1 MAIKKGRK
9 KTNKAKKLLVKGKG
23 KKKIKKTSSRKKKSF
38 AKKIKRDKKEKAKKA
53 AYHLEEE
60 LLKKKYV
67 EELVNR
73 GKSKGF
79 VTEKEILFYF
89 PRIEEDLSLLEDLY
103 DQLYQNKIE
112 VVKGKK
118 YLELP
123 SEEVS
128 LKEIQK
134 ATEEIPEAELTTVVQ
149 SYLREIGKIP
159 LISASEERRLSILIQ
174 KGDVNAKKRLMEAN
188 LRLVVSIAKRYIGR
202 SKNLSFMDL
211 IQEGNIGLAKAV
223 EKYDWRKGF
232 KFSTYATWWIRQAIT
247 RAFADQSRTI
257 RIPVH
262 MIETIAKYSQTKRR
276 LEQELGREPLA
287 EEIAIEMD
295 VPVEKVRY
303 IQRISQDTLSL
314 EYPVGDEEE
323 EVGIGEFIA
332 DEKTLP
338 PDRLAAQKVLRDQI
352 REILRKLPKR
362 EQDILRMRFGLDDG
376 VFHTLE
382 EVGRAFGVT
391 RERIR
396 QIEAKALEK
405 IKEAPEAKKLLEY

>member
-23 KKKIKKTSSRKKKSF
+23 RKKIKKTSSRKKKSF
-38 AKKIKRDKKEKAKKA
+38 AKKIKRDKKEKAKKTS
-53 AYHLEEE
+53 YRLEEE

-159 LISASEERRLSILIQ
+159 LISANEERRLSILIQ

-338 PDRLAAQKVLRDQI
+338 PDRLTAQKVLRDQI
-352 REILRKLPKR
+352 REILRKLPER

-382 EVGRAFGVT
+382 EVGKAFGVT

>member
-1 MAIKKGRK
+1 MAVKKGRK
-9 KTNKAKKLLVKGKG
+9 ETNKAKKLLVKGKG
-23 KKKIKKTSSRKKKSF
+23 RKKIKKTSSRKKKSF

-53 AYHLEEE
+53 AYRLEEE

-159 LISASEERRLSILIQ
+159 LISANEERRLSILIQ

-352 REILRKLPKR
+352 REILRKLPER

-382 EVGRAFGVT
+382 EVGKAFGVT

>member
-9 KTNKAKKLLVKGKG
+9 KTNKAKKPLVKKKG

-38 AKKIKRDKKEKAKKA
+38 AKKIKRDKKEKAKKTS
-53 AYHLEEE
+53 YRLEEE

-128 LKEIQK
+128 LKEIRK

-382 EVGRAFGVT
+382 EVGKAFGVT

>member
-23 KKKIKKTSSRKKKSF
+23 RKKIKKTSSRKKKSF

-53 AYHLEEE
+53 AYRLEEE

-128 LKEIQK
+128 LKEIRK

>member
-9 KTNKAKKLLVKGKG
+9 KTNKAKKLLVKKKG
-23 KKKIKKTSSRKKKSF
+23 KKKTKKTSSKKKGSF

-53 AYHLEEE
+53 AYRLEEE

-89 PRIEEDLSLLEDLY
+89 PRIEEDLSLLEELY

-128 LKEIQK
+128 LEEIQK
-134 ATEEIPEAELTTVVQ
+134 ATEEIPETELTTVVQ

-405 IKEAPEAKKLLEY
+405 IRETPEAKKLLEY

>member
-23 KKKIKKTSSRKKKSF
+23 RKKIKKTSSRKKKSF
-38 AKKIKRDKKEKAKKA
+38 AKKIKRDKKEKAKKTS
-53 AYHLEEE
+53 YRLEEE

-382 EVGRAFGVT
+382 EVGKAFGVT

>member
-9 KTNKAKKLLVKGKG
+9 KTNKAKKPLVKKKG

-38 AKKIKRDKKEKAKKA
+38 AKKIKRDKKEKAKKTS
-53 AYHLEEE
+53 YRLEEE

-382 EVGRAFGVT
+382 EVGKAFGVT

>member
-23 KKKIKKTSSRKKKSF
+23 RKKIKKTSSRKKKSF
-38 AKKIKRDKKEKAKKA
+38 AKKIKRDKKEKAKKTS
-53 AYHLEEE
+53 YRLEEE

>member
-9 KTNKAKKLLVKGKG
+9 KTNKARKPLVKKKG
-23 KKKIKKTSSRKKKSF
+23 KKKIKKTSSKKKRSF

-53 AYHLEEE
+53 AYRLEEE

-89 PRIEEDLSLLEDLY
+89 PRIEEDLSLLEELY

-128 LKEIQK
+128 LEEIQK
-134 ATEEIPEAELTTVVQ
+134 ATEEIPETELTTVVQ

-159 LISASEERRLSILIQ
+159 LISANEERRLSILIQ

-405 IKEAPEAKKLLEY
+405 IRETPEAKKLLEY

>member
-1 MAIKKGRK
+1 MAIKKRRK
-9 KTNKAKKLLVKGKG
+9 KTNKAKKPLVKKKG
-23 KKKIKKTSSRKKKSF
+23 KKKIKKTSSKKKGSF
-38 AKKIKRDKKEKAKKA
+38 TKKIKRDKKEKAKKA
-53 AYHLEEE
+53 AYRLEEE

-89 PRIEEDLSLLEDLY
+89 PRIEEDLSLLEELY

-128 LKEIQK
+128 LEEIQK
-134 ATEEIPEAELTTVVQ
+134 ATEEIPETELTTVVQ

-159 LISASEERRLSILIQ
+159 LISANEERRLSILIQ

-405 IKEAPEAKKLLEY
+405 IRETPEAKKLLEY

>member
-1 MAIKKGRK
+1 MY
-9 KTNKAKKLLVKGKG
+9 
-23 KKKIKKTSSRKKKSF
+23 
-38 AKKIKRDKKEKAKKA
+38 KR
-53 AYHLEEE
+53 
-60 LLKKKYV
+60 
-67 EELVNR
+67 
-73 GKSKGF
+73 
-79 VTEKEILFYF
+79 
-89 PRIEEDLSLLEDLY
+89 
-103 DQLYQNKIE
+103 Q
-112 VVKGKK
+112 
-118 YLELP
+118 ELP

-159 LISASEERRLSILIQ
+159 LISANEERRLSILIQ

-382 EVGRAFGVT
+382 EVGKAFGVT

>member
-9 KTNKAKKLLVKGKG
+9 KTNKAKKLLVKKKG
-23 KKKIKKTSSRKKKSF
+23 KKKTKKTSSKKKESF

-53 AYHLEEE
+53 AYRLEEE

-89 PRIEEDLSLLEDLY
+89 PRIEEDLSLLEELY

-128 LKEIQK
+128 LEEIQK
-134 ATEEIPEAELTTVVQ
+134 ATEEIPETELTTVVQ

-159 LISASEERRLSILIQ
+159 LISANEERRLSILIQ

-405 IKEAPEAKKLLEY
+405 IRETPEAKKLLEY

>member
-1 MAIKKGRK
+1 M
-9 KTNKAKKLLVKGKG
+9 
-23 KKKIKKTSSRKKKSF
+23 
-38 AKKIKRDKKEKAKKA
+38 
-53 AYHLEEE
+53 
-60 LLKKKYV
+60 LKKKYV

-89 PRIEEDLSLLEDLY
+89 PRIEEDLSLLEELY

-128 LKEIQK
+128 LEEIQK
-134 ATEEIPEAELTTVVQ
+134 ATEEIPETELTTVVQ

-159 LISASEERRLSILIQ
+159 LISANEERRLSILIQ

-405 IKEAPEAKKLLEY
+405 IRETPEAKKLLEY